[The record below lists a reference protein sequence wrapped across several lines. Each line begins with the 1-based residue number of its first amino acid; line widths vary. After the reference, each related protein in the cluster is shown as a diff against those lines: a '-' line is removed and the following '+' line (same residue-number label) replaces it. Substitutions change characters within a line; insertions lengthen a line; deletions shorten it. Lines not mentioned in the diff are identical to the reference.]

1 MVVLTVYWTAENWVV
16 PKVSC
21 RADML
26 VDDLVAMLGDLMVAL
41 TVVQWVV
48 SKGDSMVGLWAALK
62 VRH

>member
-1 MVVLTVYWTAENWVV
+1 
-16 PKVSC
+16 
-21 RADML
+21 ML